1 MTDNREPALI
11 SAADAAER
19 VAGGARLIDVRS
31 EKGRSAA
38 GALPGADI
46 VDREQLEAAFAD
58 APKDQPVV
66 VVCGSVNG
74 SGPVAEW
81 LVGNG
86 FIDVAHVDG
95 GFPAWKDSGLP
106 VGEPRATP
114 ED

>member
-1 MTDNREPALI
+1 MTEKLEPALI
-11 SAADAAER
+11 SATDAAVR
-19 VAGGARLIDVRS
+19 VEGGARLIDVRS

-46 VDREQLEAAFAD
+46 VDRDRLEETFAGVSR
-58 APKDQPVV
+58 DQPVV

-74 SGPVAEW
+74 SGPVADW

-86 FIDVAHVDG
+86 FVDVAHVDG

-106 VGEPRATP
+106 VGEPAEP
-114 ED
+114 AAG